1 MGEQRVQRLTLL
13 NVWHDLADRIKR
25 TSDSHKKRKE
35 TKGMHTLSEE
45 PKRSLLTNMNLD
57 LDYIM
62 VDMSPDTY
70 KTHV

>member
-1 MGEQRVQRLTLL
+1 
-13 NVWHDLADRIKR
+13 
-25 TSDSHKKRKE
+25 
-35 TKGMHTLSEE
+35 MHTLSEE